1 MTGVQ
6 LTILRRM
13 CLNASLG
20 IGTGDV
26 RQERPIADTPL
37 TIVSLMMTLH
47 WETHQYDKGDDIFRW
62 TENT

>member
-1 MTGVQ
+1 MTSVCRHPGIIMRLLQMTGIQ

-26 RQERPIADTPL
+26 RRERPIADTPL

-47 WETHQYDKGDDIFRW
+47 
-62 TENT
+62 

>member
-1 MTGVQ
+1 MTSVCRHPGIMMRLLQMTGVQ

-26 RQERPIADTPL
+26 QRERPIADTPL

-47 WETHQYDKGDDIFRW
+47 
-62 TENT
+62 

>member
-1 MTGVQ
+1 MTSVCRHPGIIMRLLQMTGVQ

-26 RQERPIADTPL
+26 RRERPIADTPL

-47 WETHQYDKGDDIFRW
+47 
-62 TENT
+62 

>member
-1 MTGVQ
+1 MTSVCRHPGIMMRLLQMTGVQ

-26 RQERPIADTPL
+26 RRERPIADTPL

-47 WETHQYDKGDDIFRW
+47 
-62 TENT
+62 